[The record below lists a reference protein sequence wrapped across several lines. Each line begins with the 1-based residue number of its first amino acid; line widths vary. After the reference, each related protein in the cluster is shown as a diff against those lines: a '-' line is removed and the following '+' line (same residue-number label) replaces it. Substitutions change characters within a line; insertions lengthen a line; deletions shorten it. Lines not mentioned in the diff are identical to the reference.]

1 MIVALLTTHIRDI
14 ASALIIGVMLA
25 FYGLSGWVV
34 FAMVKGVL
42 AEMEKDV
49 PVEMVKSLPL
59 IRPMLTLTK
68 RESPES
74 FVVVLAV
81 KKIFE
86 KKYSSMFI

>member
-42 AEMEKDV
+42 ANGWWMD
-49 PVEMVKSLPL
+49 S
-59 IRPMLTLTK
+59 
-68 RESPES
+68 
-74 FVVVLAV
+74 
-81 KKIFE
+81 
-86 KKYSSMFI
+86 